1 MVNKS
6 QLIAAIDVG
15 TNSFHMVVA
24 SVDNKGMLS
33 IKSRDKEMVR
43 LGSSGGDMKY
53 LQPDAIRRGVN
64 TLKNFSEIAKSL
76 GADVFAVATSA
87 TREAINK
94 EEFLEKAKREVGIDI
109 EVISGL
115 EEARLIY
122 IGALHALPIYDTKT
136 LIIDI
141 GGGSTETVVGFQSEM
156 LFSNSQKLGSIR
168 MTKAF
173 FPDGEPSSQQ
183 IEACRNYI
191 RGVWSTK
198 LKMIKEI
205 GFDKV
210 IGTSG
215 TIQTLAAM
223 ALAANHEP
231 LPEIL
236 NGITIKAADILKIIQ
251 KIIKAKNNK
260 VRAAMPGMELKR
272 ADIILGGALI
282 LEQILLE
289 LNIDKITIS
298 AYALREGIVFDKHSK
313 KINNDSFGHLTHL
326 RYDTIKNLCE
336 HFKID
341 NVHAEHVRETA
352 LNIFDGL
359 QSYHGL
365 TSKERELLEA
375 ASMLHDVG
383 YHISHDGH
391 HKHSYY
397 ILLHCMMPG
406 FTNAEA
412 EIIANIAR
420 YHRKSHPKRKHS
432 GFASLSSDKQNTV
445 RILSGILRIAEGV
458 DRRQQQLVSSVAA
471 KMENGNILITLYADS
486 SKQLPDIELWGAN
499 RRKMLLEEAMSLEVK
514 FELVK
519 E

>member
-6 QLIAAIDVG
+6 QLIAAIDMG
-15 TNSFHMVVA
+15 TNSFHMVIA
-24 SVDNKGMLS
+24 TVDNKGMLS

-64 TLKNFSEIAKSL
+64 TLKNFTELAKSI

-94 EEFLEKAKREVGIDI
+94 DEFLEKVKSEAGIEV

-122 IGALHALPIYDTKT
+122 IGALHALPIYDTKA
-136 LIIDI
+136 LMIDI
-141 GGGSTETVVGFQSEM
+141 GGGSTETVVGLKGEM
-156 LFSNSQKLGSIR
+156 LFANSQKLGAIR

-173 FPDGEPSSQQ
+173 FPDGDTTPNQ
-183 IEACRNYI
+183 IDACRKYI

-198 LKMIKEI
+198 LKMIKQT
-205 GFDKV
+205 GFNKV

-223 ALAANHEP
+223 ALADNNEP
-231 LPEIL
+231 VPEIL
-236 NGITIKAADILKIIQ
+236 NGISIKTADILKVIQ
-251 KIIKAKNNK
+251 KIIKAKNSKN
-260 VRAAMPGMELKR
+260 RMHLPGMEAKR

-282 LEQILLE
+282 LEQIIEE
-289 LNIDKITIS
+289 LNIEKIIIS

-326 RYDTIKNLCE
+326 RYETIKNLCT
-336 HFKID
+336 HFRID
-341 NVHAEHVRETA
+341 QVHAEHVRATA
-352 LNIFDGL
+352 LKIFDDL
-359 QSYHGL
+359 KSYHGL
-365 TSKERELLEA
+365 HSKDRELLEA
-375 ASMLHDVG
+375 AAMLHDVG

-397 ILLHCMMPG
+397 ILQNCMMPG

-412 EIIANIAR
+412 ELIANIAR
-420 YHRKSHPKRKHS
+420 YHRKSHPKRKHT
-432 GFASLSSDKQNTV
+432 GFASLTPEKQATV
-445 RILSGILRIAEGV
+445 RTLSGILRIAEGI
-458 DRRQQQLVSSVAA
+458 DRRQLQIVKDVEA
-471 KMENGNILITLYADS
+471 KLENGKINISLFAHKDKI
-486 SKQLPDIELWGAN
+486 LPDIELWGAGEKEDVI
-499 RRKMLLEEAMSLEVK
+499 RRSHGLRC
-514 FELVK
+514 
-519 E
+519 